1 MMCIPLNNIA
11 FWLAFTLVIGGS
23 AVIAFIL
30 KDAYNKMQKK
40 EEVERKVEEIC
51 YEVIDI
57 DEYA

>member
-40 EEVERKVEEIC
+40 EEVERKVEEIY

>member
-1 MMCIPLNNIA
+1 MCIPLNNIA

-40 EEVERKVEEIC
+40 EEVERKVEEIY

>member
-1 MMCIPLNNIA
+1 MCIPLNNIA